1 MMEGD
6 LKQLPK
12 DAYMVGLDIGT
23 TKISVMIGRK
33 NEYDKLEILGTGRA
47 VSNGVSRGIV
57 ANIDKT
63 VESIKEAVEEAKLKS
78 GLEIEDVFIGIAGQH
93 IKSLQHRGEIV
104 RDNIEVEIDKEDIA
118 KLKSNMF
125 KLITIPGEEVI
136 HVIPQEYTVD
146 GEDGIQD
153 PKGMA
158 GVKLEANFHVIT
170 AQVGA
175 VRNIIRCVE
184 KAGLKPKDL
193 ILEPFASAD
202 ATLDA
207 DELREGVALVDI
219 GGGTTDVAI
228 FLDNIIRHTAVIPF
242 GGNVITKD
250 IKVGLEI
257 LEKQAEL
264 LKIKFGS
271 AWPGENKD
279 NEIVSIPG
287 LRGREPKEITL
298 KNLSK
303 IIHARVVEIIEQVYV
318 EIKNYGHEEQKKKLI
333 AGIVLTGGGAQ
344 LKHLKQLVEYITG
357 MDTRVGFPN
366 EHLAGESDDEI
377 TSPLYATAV
386 GLVMDGLK
394 RNERKKAE
402 AILEEVTS
410 ENIMSE
416 TDDSETRVKQPVK
429 ERRSFLDKLTERVK
443 DFLDNAE

>member
-1 MMEGD
+1 MEESNQQLTSGD
-6 LKQLPK
+6 
-12 DAYMVGLDIGT
+12 YMVGLDIGT
-23 TKISVMIGRK
+23 TKISVMIGKK
-33 NEYDKLEILGTGRA
+33 NQYGKLEILGTGRA
-47 VSNGVSRGIV
+47 VSNGVARGIV

-63 VESIKEAVEEAKLKS
+63 VDSIKEAVEQAKQKS
-78 GLEIEDVFIGIAGQH
+78 GIEIEEVFVGIAGQH

-104 RDNIEVEIDKEDIA
+104 RDNIEIEIEKADID

-184 KAGLKPKDL
+184 KAGLKPKEL
-193 ILEPFASAD
+193 VLEPFASAV
-202 ATLDA
+202 ATLDE

-250 IKVGLEI
+250 IKTGLSI

-264 LKIKFGS
+264 LKVKFGS
-271 AWPGENKD
+271 AMYTDDQENVM
-279 NEIVSIPG
+279 VSIPG
-287 LRGREPKEITL
+287 LRGREPKEIAV
-298 KNLSK
+298 KNLS
-303 IIHARVVEIIEQVYV
+303 EIIGARYKEIIDLVYH
-318 EIKNYGHEEQKKKLI
+318 EIKVSGYENKLMT
-333 AGIVLTGGGAQ
+333 GIVITGGGAQ
-344 LKHLKQLVEYITG
+344 IRNLKQLVAFVTG
-357 MDTRVGFPN
+357 KETRIGYPN
-366 EHLAGESDDEI
+366 EHLGRESKD
-377 TSPLYATAV
+377 TVVSPMYATGV
-386 GLVMDGLK
+386 GLVLK
-394 RNERKKAE
+394 GFEHAEYTNAPKKE
-402 AILEEVTS
+402 VVLLKKEKEDEEVDQS
-410 ENIMSE
+410 NEPSLIKRFSDWFIEENI
-416 TDDSETRVKQPVK
+416 D
-429 ERRSFLDKLTERVK
+429 
-443 DFLDNAE
+443 

>member
-1 MMEGD
+1 MMEED
-6 LKQLPK
+6 LQKLPK

-271 AWPGENKD
+271 AMYTEDQENVM
-279 NEIVSIPG
+279 VSIPG
-287 LRGREPKEITL
+287 LRGRPPKEIAVKTL
-298 KNLSK
+298 S
-303 IIHARVVEIIEQVYV
+303 EIIGARYK
-318 EIKNYGHEEQKKKLI
+318 EIVDLVFHQIKTSGYENKLMT
-333 AGIVLTGGGAQ
+333 GIVLTGGGSQ
-344 LKHLKQLVEYITG
+344 IRNLKQLVAYVTG
-357 MDTRVGFPN
+357 KETRIGLPN
-366 EHLAGESDDEI
+366 EHLGAESFDKVV
-377 TSPLYATAV
+377 SPMYATGV
-386 GLVMDGLK
+386 GLVLK
-394 RNERKKAE
+394 GFEYA
-402 AILEEVTS
+402 
-410 ENIMSE
+410 
-416 TDDSETRVKQPVK
+416 KQHPDKISMPVK
-429 ERRSFLDKLTERVK
+429 VENEVEEGVDVEMTAEEPSLIDRISGWFTEDANK
-443 DFLDNAE
+443 TN

>member
-1 MMEGD
+1 MEED
-6 LKQLPK
+6 LKKLPK

-78 GLEIEDVFIGIAGQH
+78 GLVIEDVFIGIAGQH

-242 GGNVITKD
+242 GGNIITKD

-271 AWPGENKD
+271 AMYTEDQENVM
-279 NEIVSIPG
+279 VSIPG
-287 LRGREPKEITL
+287 LRGRPPKEIAVKTL
-298 KNLSK
+298 S
-303 IIHARVVEIIEQVYV
+303 EIIGARYKEIVDLVYHQ
-318 EIKNYGHEEQKKKLI
+318 IKISGYENKLMT
-333 AGIVLTGGGAQ
+333 GIVLTGGGSQ
-344 LKHLKQLVEYITG
+344 IRNLKQLVAYVTG
-357 MDTRVGFPN
+357 KETRIGLPN
-366 EHLAGESDDEI
+366 EHLGAESFDKVV
-377 TSPLYATAV
+377 SPMYATGV
-386 GLVMDGLK
+386 GLVLK
-394 RNERKKAE
+394 GFEYA
-402 AILEEVTS
+402 
-410 ENIMSE
+410 
-416 TDDSETRVKQPVK
+416 KQYPDKISMPVK
-429 ERRSFLDKLTERVK
+429 VEDQVEEGVDVEMKVEEPSLIDRISGWFTEDANK
-443 DFLDNAE
+443 TN

>member
-1 MMEGD
+1 
-6 LKQLPK
+6 
-12 DAYMVGLDIGT
+12 MVGLDIGT
-23 TKISVMIGRK
+23 TKISVIIGRK
-33 NEYDKLEILGTGRA
+33 NQYGKLEILGTGRA
-47 VSNGVSRGIV
+47 LSNGVARGIV

-63 VESIKEAVEEAKLKS
+63 VASIIEAVDEAKQKS
-78 GLEIEDVFIGIAGQH
+78 GVEINDVFVGIAGQH

-104 RDNIEVEIDKEDIA
+104 RDNIDIEIAKADIA

-153 PKGMA
+153 PKGMS

-184 KAGLKPKDL
+184 KAGLSTKEL
-193 ILEPFASAD
+193 VLEPFASAV
-202 ATLDA
+202 ATLDE

-250 IKVGLEI
+250 IKTGLEI

-271 AWPGENKD
+271 AMYTEDQENVM
-279 NEIVSIPG
+279 VSIPG
-287 LRGREPKEITL
+287 LRGRHPKEIAVKTL
-298 KNLSK
+298 S
-303 IIHARVVEIIEQVYV
+303 EIIGSRYKEIIDLVYH
-318 EIKNYGHEEQKKKLI
+318 EIKVSGYENKLMT
-333 AGIVLTGGGAQ
+333 GIVMTGGGSQ
-344 LKHLKQLVEYITG
+344 IRNLKQLVAFITG
-357 MDTRVGFPN
+357 RETRIGYPD
-366 EHLAGESDDEI
+366 EHLGAESKDVVV
-377 TSPLYATAV
+377 SPMYSTGV
-386 GLVMDGLK
+386 GLVLK
-394 RNERKKAE
+394 GFEYMEQHPDQFKTVEPTGEEGNEKEDVINDPTLIDRLTNFFTEDANK
-402 AILEEVTS
+402 
-410 ENIMSE
+410 
-416 TDDSETRVKQPVK
+416 TD
-429 ERRSFLDKLTERVK
+429 
-443 DFLDNAE
+443 

>member
-1 MMEGD
+1 MEERNQHINTGD
-6 LKQLPK
+6 
-12 DAYMVGLDIGT
+12 YMVGLDIGT

-33 NEYDKLEILGTGRA
+33 NQYGKLEILGTGRA
-47 VSNGVSRGIV
+47 VSNGVARGIV

-63 VESIKEAVEEAKLKS
+63 VDSIKEAITEAKKKS
-78 GLEIEDVFIGIAGQH
+78 GIEIDEVFVGIAGQH
-93 IKSLQHRGEIV
+93 IKSLQHRGELV
-104 RDNIEVEIDKEDIA
+104 RDNIEIEIEKADID

-184 KAGLKPKDL
+184 KAGLRPKEL
-193 ILEPFASAD
+193 VLEPFASAV
-202 ATLDA
+202 ATLDE

-250 IKVGLEI
+250 IKTGLSI

-271 AWPGENKD
+271 AMYTVDQENVM
-279 NEIVSIPG
+279 VSIPG
-287 LRGREPKEITL
+287 LRGREPKEIAV
-298 KNLSK
+298 KNLS
-303 IIHARVVEIIEQVYV
+303 EIIGSRYKEIIDLVYHQ
-318 EIKNYGHEEQKKKLI
+318 IKVSGYENKLMT
-333 AGIVLTGGGAQ
+333 GIVITGGGAQ
-344 LKHLKQLVEYITG
+344 IRNLKQLVAFVTG
-357 MDTRVGFPN
+357 KETRIGYPN
-366 EHLAGESDDEI
+366 EHLGSESKD
-377 TSPLYATAV
+377 TVVSPMYATGV
-386 GLVMDGLK
+386 GLVLKGFEHAEYTNAPKKVAVPVIKEAVDVEQSIEPTLMDRISGWFT
-394 RNERKKAE
+394 E
-402 AILEEVTS
+402 
-410 ENIMSE
+410 ENI
-416 TDDSETRVKQPVK
+416 D
-429 ERRSFLDKLTERVK
+429 
-443 DFLDNAE
+443 